1 MQRDQQSLLDIVDSI
16 ALISEYVTDWNDF
29 VQSTK
34 DQDAVIRRL
43 TIVSE
48 ATKRL
53 LQISGVRLPTHASPS
68 ISTAIE
74 PLRCFNSPYLGA
86 KIIATTNSSVC
97 VTTMQPPVEP
107 SR

>member
-1 MQRDQQSLLDIVDSI
+1 MTSMAI
-16 ALISEYVTDWNDF
+16 A
-29 VQSTK
+29 
-34 DQDAVIRRL
+34 
-43 TIVSE
+43 
-48 ATKRL
+48 
-53 LQISGVRLPTHASPS
+53 THASPS
-68 ISTAIE
+68 ISTAGE